1 VRRFTREQ
9 KRYADLVAAE
19 RSGNKDVLAGAA
31 AFHELRVEEIPGL
44 LRRLSLMPKD
54 YRVRVEL
61 CVEQNNNCIERPDE
75 PLKLETND
83 PKET

>member
-1 VRRFTREQ
+1 MRLRFTREQ

-19 RSGNKDVLAGAA
+19 RSGNKDALAGAA
-31 AFHELRVEEIPGL
+31 AFHQLRVEEVTGL

-61 CVEQNNNCIERPDE
+61 CVEQNNA
-75 PLKLETND
+75 LKLVETND